1 MGSEVIPDPSTAG
14 ATARMDPI
22 HPPASRLL
30 FPLEGIDLSA
40 RLLDRKALEEW
51 IPHRGQMMLIDSI
64 VWADEGFTKG
74 IAVKEV
80 REDEFWVP
88 GHFPD
93 RAMLPGVLMVES
105 AAQLA
110 CYLYNKQQGRLTLAA
125 FLRIDD
131 VAFRR
136 SVSPG
141 QDLYLVSEEVK
152 LTKRRFVCK
161 VQGFCEGHITFEAQ
175 ITGMALAG
183 PED

>member
-1 MGSEVIPDPSTAG
+1 
-14 ATARMDPI
+14 MDPVL
-22 HPPASRLL
+22 PPASRLL

-40 RLLDRKALEEW
+40 RLLDRKALEGW
-51 IPHRGQMMLIDSI
+51 IPHRGHMLLVDSI
-64 VWADEGFTKG
+64 VWTDEEFKKG
-74 IAVKEV
+74 IALKQV

-110 CYLYNKQQGRLTLAA
+110 CYLYNRQQGRLTLAA

-175 ITGMALAG
+175 VTGMALAES
-183 PED
+183 ED